1 MGRPAAR
8 DSSGGPF
15 AMGVVMEEKFMRI
28 AARAEELAALGSWTR
43 VYRETLAPCGMI
55 GQLSTEEQAAFRKSK
70 ECAVVQEIIAEIR
83 KRQRQEDTEPLKVI
97 TIRLPAVLHEALR
110 QEGHQ
115 RQTSMNRLCISKLL
129 QSIDPDLVPSDF
141 CSEHPA
147 R

>member
-1 MGRPAAR
+1 
-8 DSSGGPF
+8 
-15 AMGVVMEEKFMRI
+15 MEEKFMRI
-28 AARAEELAALGSWTR
+28 AARAEELAALGSWTKI
-43 VYRETLAPCGMI
+43 YRETLAPCGMI

-83 KRQRQEDTEPLKVI
+83 KRQRQEDGTEQLKVI

-141 CSEHPA
+141 CSEHSA